1 MRYNVTFATSGQEGL
16 DRARMTQPDLILLDL
31 MMPNMNGWEVCEQL
45 KAEPYL
51 AEIPVIFLTASHEK
65 QHLIHAFEQGAVDYI
80 TKPFNIYE
88 LLARVKTH
96 LQIKHL
102 TDLLKKA
109 LEKAEKLA
117 MTDSLTEIYNR
128 RYWLTIAQQEFNRTC
143 RYDRS
148 FSVVIFDIDNFK
160 KLNDTYGHLIGDE
173 VLKALTKAI
182 QPSLRRADCFARFGG
197 EEFII
202 LLPETNL
209 DNAREVAERMCQA
222 VNSTKITDQEIQIT
236 VSIGVAAYQSNDTR
250 IDDLLQRADC
260 ALYEAK
266 RQGKNCVSTWT

>member
-1 MRYNVTFATSGQEGL
+1 MNTQSSTPTIAPFNPANFLILVVDDLVQNLQLLGELLEDEGYNVTFATSGQEGL
-16 DRARMTQPDLILLDL
+16 DRSRTTQPDLILLDL

-45 KAEPYL
+45 KNEPYL

-109 LEKAEKLA
+109 LERAEKLA

-148 FSVVIFDIDNFK
+148 FSVVIFDLDNFK
-160 KLNDTYGHLIGDE
+160 KLNDTYGHLM
-173 VLKALTKAI
+173 
-182 QPSLRRADCFARFGG
+182 G
-197 EEFII
+197 E
-202 LLPETNL
+202 NL
-209 DNAREVAERMCQA
+209 WIW
-222 VNSTKITDQEIQIT
+222 S
-236 VSIGVAAYQSNDTR
+236 
-250 IDDLLQRADC
+250 
-260 ALYEAK
+260 
-266 RQGKNCVSTWT
+266 KNRN